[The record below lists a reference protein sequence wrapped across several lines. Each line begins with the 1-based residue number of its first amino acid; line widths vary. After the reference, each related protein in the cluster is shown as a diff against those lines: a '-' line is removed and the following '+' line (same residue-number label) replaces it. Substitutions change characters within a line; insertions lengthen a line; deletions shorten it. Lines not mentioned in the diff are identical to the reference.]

1 MSSPCIGICRI
12 DDFSGMCEGCGR
24 TMEEISGWPSA
35 SEAEQQQTLATVAER
50 MAENNFKPVSS
61 NTDTDNK

>member
-35 SEAEQQQTLATVAER
+35 SETEQQTTLATVAER
-50 MAENNFKPVSS
+50 IADGRHVPPSTTEDK
-61 NTDTDNK
+61 

>member
-35 SEAEQQQTLATVAER
+35 TEVEQQSTMTTVAGR
-50 MAENNFKPVSS
+50 LAEISPLPAPDDSKKS
-61 NTDTDNK
+61 NE

>member
-1 MSSPCIGICRI
+1 
-12 DDFSGMCEGCGR
+12 
-24 TMEEISGWPSA
+24 MEEISGWPSA
-35 SEAEQQQTLATVAER
+35 TEAEQQQTLATVAER

>member
-35 SEAEQQQTLATVAER
+35 SEAEKQTTLAIVDERIADGRHVPVPAE
-50 MAENNFKPVSS
+50 ADKPE
-61 NTDTDNK
+61 K